1 MPEYIESEEYL
12 EFFDNEL
19 GQVFAEF
26 DTFLYLSYNDFTK
39 TRILHNILRVSERI
53 YLRSLAKF
61 FSDTDSQSDDL
72 KYKDF
77 LLNFVDLKVEMPDK
91 VRVFINKSSAHLTKK
106 RGKIGYPDKEFKEF
120 RNELID
126 RIERF
131 MNEVDS
137 GNLKSKYVNQLNHPT
152 VISLKNGVCSRIS
165 ERKTLIINKGQVSND
180 ETENIPT

>member
-61 FSDTDSQSDDL
+61 FSDTDSQSDPNAQ
-72 KYKDF
+72 
-77 LLNFVDLKVEMPDK
+77 NF
-91 VRVFINKSSAHLTKK
+91 
-106 RGKIGYPDKEFKEF
+106 
-120 RNELID
+120 
-126 RIERF
+126 
-131 MNEVDS
+131 
-137 GNLKSKYVNQLNHPT
+137 Q
-152 VISLKNGVCSRIS
+152 
-165 ERKTLIINKGQVSND
+165 
-180 ETENIPT
+180 